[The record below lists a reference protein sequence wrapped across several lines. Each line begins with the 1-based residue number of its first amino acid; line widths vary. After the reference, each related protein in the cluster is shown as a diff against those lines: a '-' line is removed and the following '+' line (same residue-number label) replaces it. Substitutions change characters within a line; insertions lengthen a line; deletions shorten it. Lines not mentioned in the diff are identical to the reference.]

1 MVTEDIPAPAKE
13 MVTGD
18 FLCFRGNYPSLS
30 PAHFLVS
37 LPSKV
42 NLDLSSLLDGDDK
55 KSKNK
60 RGVLPKHA
68 TNIMRSWLFQ
78 HLMVRRRK
86 RFILLPYKPKRGL
99 GSLKCTSF
107 ESYLVLNFIRIK

>member
-37 LPSKV
+37 L
-42 NLDLSSLLDGDDK
+42 LSS
-55 KSKNK
+55 
-60 RGVLPKHA
+60 
-68 TNIMRSWLFQ
+68 FQ
-78 HLMVRRRK
+78 GE
-86 RFILLPYKPKRGL
+86 PG
-99 GSLKCTSF
+99 
-107 ESYLVLNFIRIK
+107 LVLTLGRRWQEIKKQKRRPSQTCHKHYAFLALPASHGEKKEAFYSVALQTKERLGEFKMHFIWIISGSEFH

>member
-30 PAHFLVS
+30 PAHFLIS

-78 HLMVRRRK
+78 HLMVRKRK
-86 RFILLPYKPKRGL
+86 AFYSVALQTKYRLGEFKMHFIWIIS
-99 GSLKCTSF
+99 GSEF
-107 ESYLVLNFIRIK
+107 H

>member
-30 PAHFLVS
+30 PAHFLIS

-78 HLMVRRRK
+78 HLMVRKRK
-86 RFILLPYKPKRGL
+86 RFLLLPYKPNTGL

-107 ESYLVLNFIRIK
+107 ESYLVLNFIRT